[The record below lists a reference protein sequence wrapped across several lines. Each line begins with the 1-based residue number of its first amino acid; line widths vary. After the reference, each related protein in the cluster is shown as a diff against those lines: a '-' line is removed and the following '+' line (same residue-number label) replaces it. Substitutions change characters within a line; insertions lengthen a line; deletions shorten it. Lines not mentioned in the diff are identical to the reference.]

1 MSAAQQFPVDL
12 PGRLIGQENALGW
25 TGIVLGIATLSLAL
39 TNAVS
44 IDSWSADLPPSAGVA
59 RIVDN
64 ADRWRA
70 AMDGAGLGTPRATLH
85 RAWKQLEE
93 AGWPGQQKDQVAEG

>member
-12 PGRLIGQENALGW
+12 PGRLICQENALGW
-25 TGIVLGIATLSLAL
+25 TGTILAIATASLAL

-44 IDSWSADLPPSAGVA
+44 IDSWTTDLPPSAGVA

-64 ADRWRA
+64 ADRWHA
-70 AMDGAGLGTPRATLH
+70 ATDNVGLGTPRATLH
-85 RAWKQLEE
+85 RGWKQLEE
-93 AGWPGQQKDQVAEG
+93 ARWPGQPADELAEK

>member
-1 MSAAQQFPVDL
+1 MPAAQQFPVDL
-12 PGRLIGQENALGW
+12 PGRLIGQEHALGW
-25 TGIVLGIATLSLAL
+25 TGTILAIATLSLAV

-70 AMDGAGLGTPRATLH
+70 AMDRAGLGTPRATLH
-85 RAWKQLEE
+85 RAWKHLEE
-93 AGWPGQQKDQVAEG
+93 ARWPGQQEVQLAEG

>member
-44 IDSWSADLPPSAGVA
+44 IESWGADLPPSPGVA
-59 RIVDN
+59 RIVDD
-64 ADRWRA
+64 AGRWRA
-70 AMDGAGLGTPRATLH
+70 VTENAGLSAPRATLH
-85 RAWKQLEE
+85 RGWKHLEE
-93 AGWPGQQKDQVAEG
+93 ARWPGQPADELAEK